1 MPVYAYKGLN
11 EKGRNV
17 GGIVDA
23 DSPKSARLKLRR
35 TGVFATEL
43 QESRDQTPAAARGG
57 TTRVAGFN
65 VNLAGLFERSIT
77 PQDLALI
84 TRQLATLVGAGL
96 PLVDCLGALIEQV
109 DAPRHKKVLSQ
120 VRELVVEG
128 GSLADAMKQH
138 PAVFNDLYVNMV
150 RAGEASGALDI
161 VLIRLAEY
169 TERAAALRAKVR
181 SALTYPVFMGLA
193 SMGILFFLLSYVVP
207 KVTRIFE
214 ERDAKLPTM
223 TVVLLAISGFL
234 SNYWWVI
241 LLILAVVVLIVRLYT
256 RTPAGRLRFDGWTLR
271 IPYFGKVLKKVALA
285 RFARTLST
293 LLLGGIPLLQALD
306 IVKHVV
312 SNLVLSNAIEDGRNS
327 IREGHSV
334 ADPLKKSGL
343 FPPLLVHMIA
353 VGEKSGELEQML
365 SRAAD
370 AYDGEVEAS
379 VSALSSIM
387 EPVLVIFM
395 GGVVLFIV
403 MAILLPIFDLN
414 QLVK

>member
-1 MPVYAYKGLN
+1 
-11 EKGRNV
+11 
-17 GGIVDA
+17 
-23 DSPKSARLKLRR
+23 
-35 TGVFATEL
+35 
-43 QESRDQTPAAARGG
+43 
-57 TTRVAGFN
+57 
-65 VNLAGLFERSIT
+65 
-77 PQDLALI
+77 
-84 TRQLATLVGAGL
+84 
-96 PLVDCLGALIEQV
+96 
-109 DAPRHKKVLSQ
+109 
-120 VRELVVEG
+120 
-128 GSLADAMKQH
+128 
-138 PAVFNDLYVNMV
+138 
-150 RAGEASGALDI
+150 
-161 VLIRLAEY
+161 
-169 TERAAALRAKVR
+169 
-181 SALTYPVFMGLA
+181 
-193 SMGILFFLLSYVVP
+193 MGILFFLLSYVVP

-223 TVVLLAISGFL
+223 TIVLLAVSNFL
-234 SNYWWVI
+234 STYWWA
-241 LLILAVVVLIVRLYT
+241 ILAILTLAAIAVRAST
-256 RTPAGRLRFDGWTLR
+256 RTPAGRLRFDGLVLR

-312 SNLVLSNAIEDGRNS
+312 SNMVLSNAIEDGRNS

-334 ADPLKKSGL
+334 ADPLRKSGL

-370 AYDGEVEAS
+370 AYDGEVESS
-379 VSALSSIM
+379 VSALSSIL